1 MDTKEQII
9 RAAVQA
15 FPDDSGEDY
24 DQFNLEQLVEHARQ
38 NDLGD
43 TLLSFIILE
52 LHEGLDGD
60 VTLERAVRLMVRARR
75 DLEVVTDRLEDSNI
89 EV

>member
-1 MDTKEQII
+1 MDTTERII
-9 RAAVQA
+9 REAIKAY
-15 FPDDSGEDY
+15 PDGEVLAGDHKLKDLLY
-24 DQFNLEQLVEHARQ
+24 LANRDN
-38 NDLGD
+38 LGD

-60 VTLERAVRLMVRARR
+60 ETPERAVRLMETAKQ
-75 DLEVVTDRLEDSNI
+75 DLEAVIDSLANLNI